1 MANILVIDDDK
12 DIGNM
17 LKLMLTRLSHAPS
30 VALRGDEGLNLLTN
44 NQYDLLILDLMMPGL
59 DGYEVIRHVRTDKRL
74 RSLPVLVLTAR
85 SQPADRE
92 AALDAG
98 ADAYMTKPVEPREFS
113 NKIAEML
120 AAPRVERPAA
130 SQIPGTVQL
139 ASGAGGAIEAP
150 MLTARTAGFEPLV
163 FPAPNG
169 PPPTGRLITVFGMR
183 GGVGRTTFAVNL
195 AGVLARAGR
204 RVCLIDLAPNVGQVT
219 LHLRVRTR
227 MTWFEMPDE
236 IDSSSIAQLIVRHD
250 SGVFVVGAPQK
261 PVLMGLPGEL
271 CFNLLYQ
278 LRNTFNDVIVDGA
291 AVLDEAMRTALA
303 ASRYACLVLSPE
315 VGAVHSAQSVLRAFP
330 NLAPPETLLKVI
342 VNQTTPEALV
352 PTAGIER
359 ALNRA
364 VNAILPYEKGQA
376 AALAQGI
383 PLVLSQTSA
392 PLVEAV
398 GKFSTTL

>member
-1 MANILVIDDDK
+1 
-12 DIGNM
+12 M
-17 LKLMLTRLSHAPS
+17 LKLMLTRLSHAPT
-30 VALRGDEGLNLLTN
+30 VTLRGDEGLDLLTN
-44 NQYDLLILDLMMPGL
+44 NQYDLVILDLMMPGL
-59 DGYEVIRHVRTDKRL
+59 DGYEVLRRARADKRL
-74 RSLPVLVLTAR
+74 RTLPMLVLTAR

-92 AALDAG
+92 AALEAG

-113 NKIAEML
+113 NKLSEML
-120 AAPRVERPAA
+120 AAPRTERPAPA
-130 SQIPGTVQL
+130 TSQIPGTVHL
-139 ASGAGGAIEAP
+139 TTGPGVTTDSS

-163 FPAPNG
+163 FPTPNG
-169 PPPTGRLITVFGMR
+169 PPPTGRLITVFGLR

-195 AGVLARAGR
+195 AGVLARTGR
-204 RVCLIDLAPNVGQVT
+204 RVCLVDVAPNVGQVT

-236 IDSSSIAQLIVRHD
+236 IDSSAIAQLIVRHD

-261 PVLMGLPGEL
+261 PVLMGLPGQL

-291 AVLDEAMRTALA
+291 AVLDDAMRTALA

-315 VGAVHSAQSVLRAFP
+315 VGAVHSAQSVLRAFS

-383 PLVLSQTSA
+383 PLVLSQSGA

-398 GKFSTTL
+398 GKFSATL

>member
-17 LKLMLTRLSHAPS
+17 LKLMLTRLGHAPM
-30 VALRGDEGLNLLTN
+30 VALRGDEGLNLITN

-59 DGYEVIRHVRTDKRL
+59 DGYEVIRRVRADKRI
-74 RSLPVLVLTAR
+74 RSLPILVLTAR

-92 AALDAG
+92 AALGAG

-113 NKIAEML
+113 AKLSEML

-130 SQIPGTVQL
+130 THLSGATPGT
-139 ASGAGGAIEAP
+139 GPGGAIDAP

-163 FPAPNG
+163 YPAPTG
-169 PPPTGRLITVFGMR
+169 PPPTGRLITVFGLR

-195 AGVLARAGR
+195 AGVLARTGR
-204 RVCLIDLAPNVGQVT
+204 RVCLVDLAPNVGHIT

-236 IDSSSIAQLIVRHD
+236 IDSSAIAQLIVRHD
-250 SGVFVVGAPQK
+250 SGVFVAGAPQK
-261 PVLMGLPGEL
+261 PVLVGLPGEL

-315 VGAVHSAQSVLRAFP
+315 VGAVHSAQSVLRTFP

-342 VNQTTPEALV
+342 VNQTMPEAQV
-352 PTAGIER
+352 PAAGIER

-364 VNAILPYEKGQA
+364 VNATLPYERGQA
-376 AALAQGI
+376 SALAQGI
-383 PLVLSQTSA
+383 PLVLSQNSA

-398 GKFSTTL
+398 TKFSTTL

>member
-17 LKLMLTRLSHAPS
+17 LKLMLTRLGHAPT
-30 VALRGDEGLNLLTN
+30 VALRGDEGLNLITN

-59 DGYEVIRHVRTDKRL
+59 DGYEVIRRVRADKRL
-74 RSLPVLVLTAR
+74 RSLPILVLTAR

-92 AALDAG
+92 AALEAG
-98 ADAYMTKPVEPREFS
+98 ADTYMTKPVEPREFS
-113 NKIAEML
+113 AKLSEIL
-120 AAPRVERPAA
+120 TAPRSEHPA
-130 SQIPGTVQL
+130 SQIPGTVPL
-139 ASGAGGAIEAP
+139 PRAGGAIDAP

-163 FPAPNG
+163 YPTPNG
-169 PPPTGRLITVFGMR
+169 PPPTGRLITVFGLR

-204 RVCLIDLAPNVGQVT
+204 RVCLVDLASNVGHVT

-236 IDSSSIAQLIVRHD
+236 IDSSAIAQLIVRHD
-250 SGVFVVGAPQK
+250 SGVFVAGAPQK
-261 PVLMGLPGEL
+261 PVLVGLPGEL

-278 LRNTFNDVIVDGA
+278 LRNTFNDVIVDGS

-315 VGAVHSAQSVLRAFP
+315 VGAVHSAQSVLRTFP

-342 VNQTTPEALV
+342 VNQTTPEAQV
-352 PTAGIER
+352 PAAGIER

-364 VNAILPYEKGQA
+364 VNAVLPYERGQA
-376 AALAQGI
+376 SALAQGI
-383 PLVLSQTSA
+383 PLVLSQSNA

-398 GKFSTTL
+398 NKFSATL